1 MHKFRIPFA
10 REGLWPVL
18 VSLGLVVLLFWI
30 HPLAALPA
38 LPFFLFLFWFFRS
51 PDRKIDTDP
60 EVLLSP
66 ADGKVMSVVPVE
78 YNPMLGGPGVRV
90 SIFMSVF
97 SVHVNRAP
105 CSGNVT
111 LVEYREGSFLPAY
124 KSHAC
129 ELNERNSLLIDCET
143 GDRRVRVN
151 QITGMLA
158 RRIVCDVRQGN
169 RVEQGA
175 RFGMIKLGSCAELVM
190 PPTCAVLVR
199 PGQAVRAGKTV
210 VASWR

>member
-1 MHKFRIPFA
+1 MHMFRVPFA

-18 VSLGLVVLLFWI
+18 ASLALVVLLFWI

-38 LPFFLFLFWFFRS
+38 LPVFLFLLWFFRS
-51 PDRKIDTDP
+51 PDRRIEMDP
-60 EVLLSP
+60 AALLSP
-66 ADGKVMSVVPVE
+66 ADGKVMSVVPVAHD
-78 YNPMLGGPGVRV
+78 PLLGGPAVRV

-105 CSGNVT
+105 CSGRVARI
-111 LVEYREGSFLPAY
+111 EYREGSFLPAF

-129 ELNERNSLLIDCET
+129 ELNERNSLLIDCEA

-158 RRIVCDVRQGN
+158 RRIVCDVHEGD
-169 RVEQGA
+169 RVSQGA

-190 PPTCAVLVR
+190 PPACAVMVQ
-199 PGQAVRAGKTV
+199 PGQQVRAGKTV
-210 VASWR
+210 IATWQ

>member
-1 MHKFRIPFA
+1 MHMFRVPFA

-18 VSLGLVVLLFWI
+18 TSLVLVVLLFWI

-38 LPFFLFLFWFFRS
+38 LPVFLFLLWFFRS
-51 PDRKIDTDP
+51 PDRKIEMDSG
-60 EVLLSP
+60 VLLSP

-78 YNPMLGGPGVRV
+78 YDPLLGGPAMRV

-105 CSGNVT
+105 CSGRVA
-111 LVEYREGSFLPAY
+111 LVEYREGSFLPAF

-129 ELNERNSLLIDCET
+129 ELNERNSLLIDCESE
-143 GDRRVRVN
+143 DRKVRVN

-158 RRIVCDVRQGN
+158 RRIVCDVREGD
-169 RVEQGA
+169 RVRQGA

-190 PPTCAVLVR
+190 PPACAILVR

-210 VASWR
+210 VATWQ